1 MCCLLRST
9 CNKTCTVEESWL
21 QPAPLCVSSLC
32 ERCSERGADLFI
44 SDPTPCFSSCVRP
57 VSRSPTR
64 RSCLPE
70 SCSLKKKS
78 PKILCTYIAQDPRT
92 TPTLLCQYYC
102 ICIFLMRV
110 PGDVFISFDYLPT
123 VRLSQATPKMIFD
136 FSKHEHTTFSPSP
149 LAVDGAS
156 RTPSSPSSLPIQP
169 RRYQYLL
176 YTDQSVRTSLSAS
189 RRTGR

>member
-1 MCCLLRST
+1 MLREGRRSFYIRSDPVLLF
-9 CNKTCTVEESWL
+9 
-21 QPAPLCVSSLC
+21 LCPSSLPLAH
-32 ERCSERGADLFI
+32 SAQLSTGIML
-44 SDPTPCFSSCVRP
+44 
-57 VSRSPTR
+57 
-64 RSCLPE
+64 
-70 SCSLKKKS
+70 LKKKKS
-78 PKILCTYIAQDPRT
+78 KDIMYIAQDPRT